1 MINCEGEGLSFK
13 QEFTHVA
20 AHQDK
25 GKDYGELSRESQL
38 NCQDCQVWSSTQSTP
53 SWENQTRSAFPWN
66 SMYLPLKGQTN
77 IGQRGLPQ
85 ILGT

>member
-38 NCQDCQVWSSTQSTP
+38 NCQDCQVW
-53 SWENQTRSAFPWN
+53 WN